1 MVLRSLV
8 HWHGRFWLQLL
19 EGNTTALASGDVI
32 PNIAAEP
39 FYQWFIWIG
48 GAGSTIGLAILLAFR
63 TNPNSDQTRKTALI
77 PAIFNINE
85 PLIFGTPIVL
95 NPILIPPF
103 IIAPLVNGVIAWVA
117 TSAGLVNKVTV
128 NAPWTLPGP
137 IGAFLATGGDWRAIV
152 LNILLIVLSILILLS
167 ICKNL

>member
-1 MVLRSLV
+1 MVHLDRRRRV
-8 HWHGRFWLQLL
+8 NHR
-19 EGNTTALASGDVI
+19 SGD
-32 PNIAAEP
+32 
-39 FYQWFIWIG
+39 
-48 GAGSTIGLAILLAFR
+48 LACFSYKIR
-63 TNPNSDQTRKTALI
+63 IRIKTRKNRI
-77 PAIFNINE
+77 DPAIFNINE

-152 LNILLIVLSILILLS
+152 LNILFDCTFHPHLLS